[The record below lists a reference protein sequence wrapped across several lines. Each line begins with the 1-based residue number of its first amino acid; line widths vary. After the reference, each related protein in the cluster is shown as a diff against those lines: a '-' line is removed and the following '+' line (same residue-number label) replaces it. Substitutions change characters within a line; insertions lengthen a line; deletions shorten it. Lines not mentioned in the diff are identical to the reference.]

1 MEHLLRT
8 SRKYADLLSLFTITQ
23 YASQWS
29 ANLVVLVGIV
39 NSDDVVKRPLSS
51 WKLSSHTEVQEN
63 LIFFL
68 VPRVKGRASLET
80 SSTNCLYY
88 SAKLRKPGAF
98 VTVEG
103 FFSGLTALVLDRF
116 TKISS
121 LDTTWPRNGVFLTN
135 TRTSWT
141 LRRTFL
147 WLILPQQLANALPAP
162 PLLSSKREY
171 HRFRL

>member
-1 MEHLLRT
+1 M
-8 SRKYADLLSLFTITQ
+8 
-23 YASQWS
+23 
-29 ANLVVLVGIV
+29 VLVGIA
-39 NSDDVVKRPLSS
+39 NSEDVVKRPLSS

-68 VPRVKGRASLET
+68 VSRVKGRASLET

-88 SAKLRKPGAF
+88 SAKIRKPGAF

-103 FFSGLTALVLDRF
+103 CFSGLTALVLDRF

-121 LDTTWPRNGVFLTN
+121 LDTTWSRNGVFPTK
-135 TRTSWT
+135 THTSWT

-147 WLILPQQLANALPAP
+147 WLIFPQQLANALPAP
-162 PLLSSKREY
+162 HFLSSRREY
-171 HRFRL
+171 HHFRL